1 MVVSGCLSAE
11 HELPG
16 QGCLEADLNIGHINR
31 GRTPT
36 AREEIVL
43 FSAWVDGARELCEWW
58 GQGRGLPQ
66 GHRQHSEFPMAGSI

>member
-16 QGCLEADLNIGHINR
+16 QGCLEADLNRGHIHR

-43 FSAWVDGARELCEWW
+43 FSVWVDDAPR
-58 GQGRGLPQ
+58 
-66 GHRQHSEFPMAGSI
+66 IV